1 MQTTLQQA
9 HKMTQKTG
17 IEQALEKYEGSPT
30 KLAEAIGG
38 NVIRQHVE
46 HWLKSGVVPAAKA
59 PDVALATGI
68 TVDLLNPS
76 VNWDA
81 VRNMPQAA

>member
-1 MQTTLQQA
+1 
-9 HKMTQKTG
+9 MTQKTG

>member
-1 MQTTLQQA
+1 MIE
-9 HKMTQKTG
+9 KTG
-17 IEQALEKYEGSPT
+17 IERALEKFDGSPT
-30 KLAEAIGG
+30 KLAEAVGG
-38 NVIRQHVE
+38 SVMRQHVE

-68 TVDLLNPS
+68 PVDFLNPS

-81 VRNMPQAA
+81 VRNMPQEA